1 MKNLFF
7 LFLILT
13 SFTIPILDD
22 YEKEIIQF
30 RHDLNADY
38 MNPDKSPLDKA
49 LREKF
54 REAGGHPFFEID
66 KNYRVEAK
74 FKKHVDTITV
84 KIPTSSERM
93 AVFDKYGEATF
104 KMNGKEYT
112 VTIHQSHRSRTLE
125 GYKDLLFFMF
135 TDLTNGE
142 ETYGGG
148 RYIDLKIPEGE
159 TIIID
164 FNKAYHPYCAFT
176 YGYSCPVPPK
186 ENFMN
191 ASINAGIK
199 LLELK

>member
-1 MKNLFF
+1 MKNLFL
-7 LFLILT
+7 LFLLLT
-13 SFTIPILDD
+13 SFTIPFLDD
-22 YEKEIIQF
+22 YEMEIIQF

-38 MNPDKSPLDKA
+38 MNPEKSPLDED
-49 LREKF
+49 LRDKF
-54 REAGGHPFFEID
+54 RKAGGHPFFEID
-66 KNYRVEAK
+66 KNYRIEAK
-74 FKKHVDTITV
+74 FKKHIDTLTV

-93 AVFDKYGEATF
+93 AVFDKYGEASF
-104 KMNGKEYT
+104 IMNGKEYT
-112 VTIHQSHRSRTLE
+112 VTIHQSHRSRE
-125 GYKDLLFFMF
+125 MEEYKDWLFFMF

-148 RYIDLKIPEGE
+148 RYIDLRIPEGE

-164 FNKAYHPYCAFT
+164 FNKAYHHYCAFT

-191 ASINAGIK
+191 APITAGIK

>member
-1 MKNLFF
+1 MKNLFL
-7 LFLILT
+7 LFLLLT
-13 SFTIPILDD
+13 SFTIPFLDD
-22 YEKEIIQF
+22 YEMEIIQF

-38 MNPDKSPLDKA
+38 MNPEKSPLDED
-49 LREKF
+49 LRDKF
-54 REAGGHPFFEID
+54 RKAGGHPFFEID
-66 KNYRVEAK
+66 KNYRIEAK
-74 FKKHVDTITV
+74 FKKHIDTLTV

-93 AVFDKYGEATF
+93 AVFDKYGEASF
-104 KMNGKEYT
+104 IMNGKEYT
-112 VTIHQSHRSRTLE
+112 VTIHQSHRSRE
-125 GYKDLLFFMF
+125 MEEYKDWLFFMF

-148 RYIDLKIPEGE
+148 RYIDLRIPEGE

>member
-1 MKNLFF
+1 MKNLLF

-13 SFTIPILDD
+13 SFTIPFLDD

-66 KNYRVEAK
+66 KNYRIEAK
-74 FKKHVDTITV
+74 FKKHIDTLTV

-104 KMNGKEYT
+104 KINEKEYT
-112 VTIHQSHRSRTLE
+112 VTIHQSHRSRALE

-186 ENFMN
+186 ENFMDE
-191 ASINAGIK
+191 SINAGIK
-199 LLELK
+199 LLELE

>member
-1 MKNLFF
+1 MKNLFL
-7 LFLILT
+7 LFLLLT
-13 SFTIPILDD
+13 SFTIPFLDD
-22 YEKEIIQF
+22 YEMEIIQF

-38 MNPDKSPLDKA
+38 MNPEKSPLDED
-49 LREKF
+49 LRDKF
-54 REAGGHPFFEID
+54 RKAGGHPFFEID
-66 KNYRVEAK
+66 KNYRIEAK
-74 FKKHVDTITV
+74 FKKHIDTLTV

-93 AVFDKYGEATF
+93 AVFDKYGEASF
-104 KMNGKEYT
+104 IMNGKEYT
-112 VTIHQSHRSRTLE
+112 VTIHQSHRSRE
-125 GYKDLLFFMF
+125 MEEYKDWLFFMF

-148 RYIDLKIPEGE
+148 RYIDLRIPEGE

-191 ASINAGIK
+191 APITAGIK